1 MRSLT
6 IIGEKV
12 RDMEKYKY
20 LILGAGPAGLTF
32 ANLLL
37 QNGEESFLVIEKEN
51 EAGGLCRSHE
61 VDGAPLDIGGGHFL
75 DVRRPDVNEFLFRF
89 MSENEWNLFVRN
101 SKIKLKDK
109 MIDHPIE
116 ANIWQLPIDE
126 QIKYL
131 TSIAKAGC
139 TRGGNKPEKFVD
151 WILWKLGTEI
161 TNEYMIPYNTKMFS
175 KNLNELGTYW
185 LDKLPDVSFENTLR
199 SCLEHKAYGI
209 QPGHAQF
216 YYPKKYGYGEI
227 WKRMADTLGEH
238 IAYNIQV
245 KGIEF
250 GNNIVFANDGR
261 RIKGEKVITTIPWKE
276 LETLDN
282 MPNELCNEIKKLKYS
297 SLYIKYYKE
306 NIDSDAHWIYYPD
319 LTLDYHRILI
329 RHNFCPRSRG
339 YWTETNAEHF
349 DVSNWDD
356 STFYNEYAYPLN
368 TIDKPRIMAEIIGYS
383 TKRNVFPL
391 GRWGEHQH
399 YNSDLTV
406 YKAMKLFDEIC
417 G

>member
-1 MRSLT
+1 M
-6 IIGEKV
+6 
-12 RDMEKYKY
+12 
-20 LILGAGPAGLTF
+20 
-32 ANLLL
+32 
-37 QNGEESFLVIEKEN
+37 
-51 EAGGLCRSHE
+51 
-61 VDGAPLDIGGGHFL
+61 DIGGGHFL

-116 ANIWQLPIDE
+116 ANIWQLSIDE

-139 TRGGNKPEKFVD
+139 TRGENKPEKFVD

-161 TNEYMIPYNTKMFS
+161 TNEYMIPYNT
-175 KNLNELGTYW
+175 
-185 LDKLPDVSFENTLR
+185 
-199 SCLEHKAYGI
+199 YGI

-238 IAYNIQV
+238 IAYNTQV

-306 NIDSDAHWIYYPD
+306 N
-319 LTLDYHRILI
+319 
-329 RHNFCPRSRG
+329 CK
-339 YWTETNAEHF
+339 E
-349 DVSNWDD
+349 
-356 STFYNEYAYPLN
+356 
-368 TIDKPRIMAEIIGYS
+368 
-383 TKRNVFPL
+383 
-391 GRWGEHQH
+391 
-399 YNSDLTV
+399 
-406 YKAMKLFDEIC
+406 
-417 G
+417 